1 MAMMNRTRDL
11 LMEGFEGLV
20 REGSFSW
27 ALPRRGASP
36 VDDADDPDSSSSSS
50 AKQPSISGLS
60 PKANAVVSRCSRVL
74 GTSTD
79 ELQYDFDMQASDS
92 IKQPR
97 NYARNFLEYCCLRAL
112 AHASQVAGYLSDKSF
127 RRLNFDM
134 MLAWEVPSSSSEL
147 TVKVEVDNTV
157 SLEAFSR
164 IAPAIPTITDV
175 VTCSNLFDVLSSSSG
190 GRLTF
195 PVYDKYLT
203 GLDRAIKKMKGQ
215 SESSLL
221 STQRSQRGERIVEV
235 DGTLTT
241 QPVLEHV
248 GISTWPGRLT
258 LTDHA
263 LYFEAL
269 RVVTYDKPKAYE
281 LAEDLKQSVK
291 PELTGPWG
299 SRLFDKA
306 VMYKSTTL
314 TEPVIIEFPEL
325 AGHFRRDYWLAII
338 SEILYV
344 HRFVRKFDISGV
356 DKEETILKAVLSIM
370 RLQAIEELAIPV
382 SNRFESLLMFNLCDK
397 LPGGDVILET
407 LAGSISSRRSTQV
420 NQPGTSSGRHS
431 MSPFTVLSNLG
442 VVSPINKGER
452 LFVGE
457 IVVGEMSALQKVVN
471 ESMNNYKKVE
481 LAQAT
486 VDGVKVDG
494 LDTNLAVM
502 KELLSPVSEL
512 WRFLVLLASWDEP
525 IKSMVFCFS
534 SSYIIISIFRKFLTI
549 ITCICTCTH
558 PQSTDEAFPSLRK
571 PISNCL
577 FQYNELHVLRGWL
590 VYFLVLVLLFSAA
603 FMFLTRLTSHGKP
616 MTEVK
621 VTSPPPMN
629 TMEQLL
635 AVQNA
640 ISKVEELVQD
650 ANIVLLKIRAL
661 LLAFPSQATDRAI
674 LALVVM
680 ALSLAF
686 VPTRLLVLMMFLEAF
701 TNHSPPRRASTE
713 RWTRRLR
720 EWWFSIP
727 AAPVV
732 VEKDKEDKKTK

>member
-50 AKQPSISGLS
+50 SGKQPSISGLS

-79 ELQYDFDMQASDS
+79 ELQYDFDIQASDS

-221 STQRSQRGERIVEV
+221 SAQRSQRGERIVEV

-534 SSYIIISIFRKFLTI
+534 SSYIII
-549 ITCICTCTH
+549 
-558 PQSTDEAFPSLRK
+558 
-571 PISNCL
+571 
-577 FQYNELHVLRGWL
+577 RGWL

>member
-1 MAMMNRTRDL
+1 MAMMSRTRDL
-11 LMEGFEGLV
+11 LMEGLEGLV
-20 REGSFSW
+20 REGSFKW
-27 ALPRRGASP
+27 GLPRRE
-36 VDDADDPDSSSSSS
+36 DADGDEDNDGSLPGRRSSI
-50 AKQPSISGLS
+50 PSLS
-60 PKANAVVSRCSRVL
+60 FKANSVVARCSRILDVSL
-74 GTSTD
+74 D
-79 ELQYDFDMQASDS
+79 DLQNDFDKQASDS
-92 IKQPR
+92 VKNPR
-97 NYARNFLEYCCLRAL
+97 NYARNFLEYCCFMAL
-112 AHASQVAGYLSDKSF
+112 AQTSQVAGYLADKSF
-127 RRLNFDM
+127 RRLSFDM
-134 MLAWEVPSSSSEL
+134 MIAWDVPSSSQHS
-147 TVKVEVDNTV
+147 VKVEVDSTV
-157 SLEAFSR
+157 SLEAFTR
-164 IAPAIPTITDV
+164 IAPAIPTIADV

-190 GRLTF
+190 GRLPF
-195 PVYDKYLT
+195 SVYEKYLSE
-203 GLDRAIKKMKGQ
+203 LDRAVKKMKSQ

-221 STQRSQRGERIVEV
+221 SNLRSQRGERILEV

-248 GISTWPGRLT
+248 GISTWPGRLI

-281 LAEDLKQSVK
+281 LAEDVKQVVK

-325 AGHFRRDYWLAII
+325 AGHSRRDYWLAII
-338 SEILYV
+338 SEVLYA

-356 DKEETILKAVLSIM
+356 DKEETILKAVLGIL
-370 RLQAIEELAIPV
+370 RLQAIEQLDFPV
-382 SNRFESLLMFNLCDK
+382 PNRYESLLMFNLCDK
-397 LPGGDVILET
+397 IPGGDVILET
-407 LAGSISSRRSTQV
+407 LATAISSRSSDRT
-420 NQPGTSSGRHS
+420 NQPGTSRGMHA
-431 MSPFTVLSNLG
+431 VLSNLG
-442 VVSPINKGER
+442 VMSPVNNGER

-457 IVVGEMSALQKVVN
+457 MVVGEISSLQKAVID
-471 ESMNNYKKVE
+471 SMNNYKKVE

-486 VDGVKVDG
+486 VDGVKVEG

-512 WRFLVLLASWDEP
+512 WRILLLLTSWDEP
-525 IKSMVFCFS
+525 LKSMAFCLVF
-534 SSYIIISIFRKFLTI
+534 SYIII
-549 ITCICTCTH
+549 
-558 PQSTDEAFPSLRK
+558 
-571 PISNCL
+571 
-577 FQYNELHVLRGWL
+577 RGWV
-590 VYFLVLVLLFSAA
+590 VYFMVMVLLFSAA
-603 FMFLTRLTSHGKP
+603 FMFLTRLTNQGKP

-621 VTSPPPMN
+621 VVSPPPMN

-640 ISKVEELVQD
+640 ISKIEELVQD

-674 LALVVM
+674 LALVLM
-680 ALSLAF
+680 GLSLAI
-686 VPTRLLVLMMFLEAF
+686 VPTRVLMLLMFLEVC
-701 TNHSPPRRASTE
+701 TNNSPLRRASTE

-732 VEKDKEDKKTK
+732 VEKEREDKKTR

>member
-534 SSYIIISIFRKFLTI
+534 SSYIII
-549 ITCICTCTH
+549 
-558 PQSTDEAFPSLRK
+558 
-571 PISNCL
+571 
-577 FQYNELHVLRGWL
+577 RGWL